1 MNDTKKIQLGLL
13 EESFE
18 INDDMNFNDLTD
30 EKQTLANLNLDMSKT
45 TNPLKTSSSEE
56 EVLFDNLD
64 DFNFEGELKIKIF
77 GIGGAGNNMINHIAN
92 HTDINRAWLYAIN
105 TDYQVLKK
113 MPKGMNVILIGKK
126 VTKGLGSGSNPN
138 VGQDAAL
145 EDKEL
150 LRKALANTDLLFIV
164 SGMGKGTG
172 TGASPIVAEIAK
184 EMGILTISLV
194 NLPSISNEGKNIYEK
209 GSNGLEKLK
218 KFTDGI
224 LTISNEKL
232 FNDTKGKITLRESF
246 DFANRVIGNVIYQ
259 IINLILVPS
268 EVNVDFNDIRNFF
281 NEKIEFQVN
290 SFEFEDDENIKEKIV
305 EKLSNEVYQDTLQG
319 AKKIIINYRINPSV
333 TNQFMHN
340 IRTAL
345 ESITG
350 NKDLEVTF
358 AVDYDEDIKYAS
370 LSMIIATTPHEPKIN
385 RDTLELEILN
395 ANFEHNSILDTNVK
409 PATIEL
415 TTEKSGEINLEVES
429 DTDHFGI
436 NNPFKENS
444 DFFNLK
450 NETPSSEASTG
461 NYDDGEMTPTKL
473 NKLISRTIPF
483 KNQTRKIR

>member
-1 MNDTKKIQLGLL
+1 MKDTKKLQLGLL

-18 INDDMNFNDLTD
+18 INDEMNFNDLTD
-30 EKQTLANLNLDMSKT
+30 EKKSLSNLNLDMSQT
-45 TNPLKTSSSEE
+45 TSPAKTSIVEE

-64 DFNFEGELKIKIF
+64 DFNFEGDLKIKIF

-150 LRKALANTDLLFIV
+150 LKKALANTDLLFIV

-172 TGASPIVAEIAK
+172 TGASPIIAEIAK

-209 GSNGLEKLK
+209 GSNGLENLK

-232 FNDTKGKITLRESF
+232 FDDTNGKITLRESF

-259 IINLILVPS
+259 IINLILIPS

-290 SFEFEDDENIKEKIV
+290 SFEFENDENIEEKIV
-305 EKLSNEVYQDTLQG
+305 EKLNNEVYQDTLQG
-319 AKKIIINYRINPSV
+319 AKKIIINYRINPCV

-340 IRTAL
+340 IRAAL

-358 AVDYDEDIKYAS
+358 AVDYDDEIKYAN
-370 LSMIIATTPHEPKIN
+370 LSMVIATTPHVSRNTK
-385 RDTLELEILN
+385 DTLQLEILN
-395 ANFEHNSILDTNVK
+395 ANFEHNSITDAKVK
-409 PATIEL
+409 PSTIEL
-415 TTEKSGEINLEVES
+415 STEKRSDLETDAE
-429 DTDHFGI
+429 TDHFRI
-436 NNPFKENS
+436 NNPFKENT

-450 NETPSSEASTG
+450 SESTNDETSTG
-461 NYDDGEMTPTKL
+461 NYNDDEMTPTKL

-483 KNQTRKIR
+483 RSQTRKIR